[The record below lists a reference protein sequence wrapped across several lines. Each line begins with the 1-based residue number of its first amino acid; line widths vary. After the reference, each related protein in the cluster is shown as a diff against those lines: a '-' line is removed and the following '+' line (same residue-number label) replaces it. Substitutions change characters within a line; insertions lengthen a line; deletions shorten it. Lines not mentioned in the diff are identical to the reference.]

1 MARVHCEADERRLES
16 LLREH
21 ERLARERPGSYSL
34 RSLFSDEALDIEA
47 YCRDFRPNPHAAAS
61 EADVERFARRH
72 GVWVEKGGD
81 HYNSMT
87 AYLHPTPDEQ
97 RLTIIGKSY
106 AVMFFMNDTIGREK
120 LGHMSAAQKQ
130 EVRGVVGRIDKL
142 LETGT
147 LPPGAGRLE
156 EAARESLE
164 EIRQSSPPAWFGRC
178 MAVFKEHIA
187 QSFHDKNA
195 RAQAKVP
202 TVDEYIESRLHV
214 AGMYVTIEFMELGD
228 DQFIPWAEVA
238 ELGLTAQIRRLQ
250 WLCAA
255 IGALMNDVFSFEK
268 EFVAEG
274 SDFNLVPVIAMN
286 AAESGLHHAL
296 TEAARMV
303 RAYVVEFR
311 DLAAVLEARRKQLAT
326 DHPALASA
334 LAAHIRSLT
343 GSVHATWA
351 WQSVTDRYRSPVT
364 IFEELRA

>member
-1 MARVHCEADERRLES
+1 MARVYGEADERRLES

-21 ERLARERPGSYSL
+21 ERLAREHPGFYSL
-34 RSLFSDEALDIEA
+34 RALFSDEALSIEA

-61 EADVERFARRH
+61 EVEVERFARRH
-72 GVWVEKGGD
+72 GIWVEKGGA

-106 AVMFFMNDTIGREK
+106 VVMFFMNDTIGREK
-120 LGHMSAAQKQ
+120 LGHMSPAQKN
-130 EVRGVVGRIDKL
+130 EVRGIVGRIDKL

-147 LPPGAGRLE
+147 LPSGAGALE

-164 EIRQSSPPAWFGRC
+164 EMRQSSPPAWFGRC
-178 MAVFKEHIA
+178 MALFKEHIA
-187 QSFHDKNA
+187 QSFHDTNA

-214 AGMYVTIEFMELGD
+214 SGMYVTIDLMEFGD
-228 DQFIPWAEVA
+228 NQYIPWAEVV
-238 ELGLTAQIRRLQ
+238 ELGLLAQLRRLQ

-255 IGALMNDVFSFEK
+255 IGAFMNDVISFEK

-286 AAESGLHHAL
+286 EAESGLHHAI

-311 DLAAVLEARRKQLAT
+311 DLAAVLEARREQLAPN
-326 DHPALASA
+326 HPALASA

-351 WQSVTDRYRSPVT
+351 WQNATGRYRAPVT